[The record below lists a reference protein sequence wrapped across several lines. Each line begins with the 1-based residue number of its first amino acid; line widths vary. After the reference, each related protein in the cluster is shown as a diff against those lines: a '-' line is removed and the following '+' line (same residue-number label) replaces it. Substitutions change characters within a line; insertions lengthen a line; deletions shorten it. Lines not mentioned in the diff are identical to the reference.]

1 MTISEI
7 SQKCGL
13 SDNENKIFLEYV
25 SNKFAERTEASALN
39 RDLSDR
45 WEAICSFAAKNSPSD
60 AVNMFVCPK
69 RPVAFEEP
77 DSIRIEIYDSFAGKV
92 PLIYLPNKND
102 FETLVTNSVYKGIRP
117 KNLSETG
124 ASFAFGK
131 ANAFIM
137 LSAKPYSNIPASEIG
152 LNENEWAEKSM
163 IIRREHECTHYYT
176 RQIFGISRN
185 CLHDEIMAD
194 FFGLYEAFGSYKAKY
209 FQMFMGIVG
218 NSGGRL
224 KFYTEGLPEKVYNAV
239 AEAAVSASVYLE
251 NWSVSDEFK
260 NMTRENR
267 LNTLCKIG
275 LEGMCR

>member
-13 SDNENKIFLEYV
+13 SDNENEIFLEYV

-69 RPVAFEEP
+69 RPIAFEEP

-239 AEAAVSASVYLE
+239 AEAAVSASVYLG
-251 NWSVSDEFK
+251 NWSVSDDFK